1 MTCPLSNSP
10 SLHVVQNMPT
20 SGNTVPDPPRQ
31 ALSFPQV
38 FRPSLPLSLGAP
50 EAFTWPKVHAHWAQ
64 SGPQARSVFPS
75 QARGLVCMVGEMAD
89 RRPSAK
95 GLHAGSVDPK
105 A

>member
-1 MTCPLSNSP
+1 MTCPLSTCGSKHANFGQHRPRSTKT
-10 SLHVVQNMPT
+10 SL
-20 SGNTVPDPPRQ
+20 G
-31 ALSFPQV
+31 FPQV

-64 SGPQARSVFPS
+64 SGPQARSVFSS
-75 QARGLVCMVGEMAD
+75 QARGLLYMVGEMAD